1 MNLILIL
8 GHIETLSIL
17 SGKDSCT
24 SIVDAATKKGK
35 NIYCFDPPETLFE
48 NEKIPDNLF
57 CPKYIENS
65 FTKRFGKLYKTDKP
79 ILSIIGTNSRQGKF
93 TLQLCL
99 RKKLIKRGFS
109 VGNMGTEPSS
119 LLFDFEAIF
128 PCGYNGMIQLDI
140 PQTITS
146 VNELIWDITQNNPDI
161 IITGG
166 QSGFLPY
173 NESNALMFPS
183 YHQIVFSAI
192 QPDAIILC
200 INPYDEIDFIERTIK
215 VAEGL
220 SNGKVIG
227 IVCFPVDV
235 SEGWQGRMGGHNR
248 ISEHQ
253 EVELKN
259 RLSKKFNNNIGI
271 YMLDNDSEIDA
282 LVESV
287 IYYFQ

>member
-1 MNLILIL
+1 MYKN
-8 GHIETLSIL
+8 
-17 SGKDSCT
+17 
-24 SIVDAATKKGK
+24 TK
-35 NIYCFDPPETLFE
+35 IRCVF
-48 NEKIPDNLF
+48 
-57 CPKYIENS
+57 
-65 FTKRFGKLYKTDKP
+65 
-79 ILSIIGTNSRQGKF
+79 
-93 TLQLCL
+93 
-99 RKKLIKRGFS
+99 
-109 VGNMGTEPSS
+109 
-119 LLFDFEAIF
+119 
-128 PCGYNGMIQLDI
+128 
-140 PQTITS
+140 
-146 VNELIWDITQNNPDI
+146 
-161 IITGG
+161 
-166 QSGFLPY
+166 
-173 NESNALMFPS
+173 
-183 YHQIVFSAI
+183 QIVFSAI